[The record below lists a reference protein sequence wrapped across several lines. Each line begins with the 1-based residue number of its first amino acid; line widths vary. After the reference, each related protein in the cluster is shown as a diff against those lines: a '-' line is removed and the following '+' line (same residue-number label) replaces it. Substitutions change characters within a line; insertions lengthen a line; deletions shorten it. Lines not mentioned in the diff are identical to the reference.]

1 MPLSKVSPAVRERK
15 GEETNRRVGRI
26 DESAKRMHAGE
37 PLDGKCGGIMK
48 MLIEKLPDLQ
58 ALYVKELRLF
68 LSAEEMIAI
77 KAPLMAETAI
87 DPELIQLFREHISE
101 MHRHADR
108 LRGILNRAS
117 GEADPL
123 KCKVVYSMF
132 DELEGI
138 VEDASHVP
146 VRDAALI
153 SEAQRIEHYEMAGY
167 STLRQLACALE
178 LGQDAQLLD
187 QSFREKERANQE
199 LALMAE
205 RIYPAAR
212 KAAYNNVPV

>member
-1 MPLSKVSPAVRERK
+1 
-15 GEETNRRVGRI
+15 
-26 DESAKRMHAGE
+26 
-37 PLDGKCGGIMK
+37 MK

-87 DPELIQLFREHISE
+87 DPDLVHLFREHIE
-101 MHRHADR
+101 QMHRHTGR
-108 LRGILNRAS
+108 LRGILNRAA

-123 KCKVVYSMF
+123 KCKVVYSLF
-132 DELEGI
+132 DELEDI
-138 VEDASHVP
+138 VEDASHMP

-153 SEAQRIEHYEMAGY
+153 SEAQRIEQYEMAGY
-167 STLRQLACALE
+167 GALRQIARALE
-178 LGQDAQLLD
+178 LGHDAQLLD

-205 RIYPAAR
+205 RIYPTAR
-212 KAAYNNVPV
+212 KAA

>member
-1 MPLSKVSPAVRERK
+1 MNWLSGSRQ
-15 GEETNRRVGRI
+15 
-26 DESAKRMHAGE
+26 AGE
-37 PLDGKCGGIMK
+37 PLDRIYGDAMK

-87 DPELIQLFREHISE
+87 DPELIQLFREHIKE
-101 MHRHADR
+101 MHKHADR
-108 LRGILNRAS
+108 LRGILNRAT

-132 DELEGI
+132 DELEDV
-138 VEDASHVP
+138 VEDASHIP

-153 SEAQRIEHYEMAGY
+153 SEAQRIEQYEMAGY
-167 STLRQLACALE
+167 GALRQLACALE

-187 QSFREKERANQE
+187 QSFREKERANQQ
-199 LALMAE
+199 LARMAE

-212 KAAYNNVPV
+212 KATYTTEIATHLAQ

>member
-1 MPLSKVSPAVRERK
+1 
-15 GEETNRRVGRI
+15 
-26 DESAKRMHAGE
+26 
-37 PLDGKCGGIMK
+37 MK

-77 KAPLMAETAI
+77 KAPLMAESAI
-87 DPELIQLFREHISE
+87 DPDLIQLFREHITE
-101 MHRHADR
+101 MHKHADR
-108 LRGILNRAS
+108 LRGILNRAT

-132 DELEGI
+132 DELEDI
-138 VEDASHVP
+138 VEDASHMP

-167 STLRQLACALE
+167 GALRQLACALE

-187 QSFREKERANQE
+187 QSFREKERASEQ
-199 LALMAE
+199 LSLMAE

-212 KAAYNNVPV
+212 KTAHANMPR

>member
-1 MPLSKVSPAVRERK
+1 
-15 GEETNRRVGRI
+15 
-26 DESAKRMHAGE
+26 
-37 PLDGKCGGIMK
+37 MK

-77 KAPLMAETAI
+77 KAPLMAEAAI
-87 DPELIQLFREHISE
+87 DPDLIHLFRQHIQE
-101 MHRHADR
+101 THLHADR
-108 LRGILNRAS
+108 VRGILNRAT

-123 KCKVVYSMF
+123 KCKVVYSLF
-132 DELEGI
+132 DELED
-138 VEDASHVP
+138 VMEDASHPP

-153 SEAQRIEHYEMAGY
+153 SEAQRIEQYEMA
-167 STLRQLACALE
+167 SFAALRQLACALE

-187 QSFREKERANQE
+187 QSYREKERACEQ
-199 LALMAE
+199 LTVIAK

-212 KAAYNNVPV
+212 KTAYANKAA